1 MFPARDGLQA
11 GLAQRQ
17 PFADDIRGVLEVRC
31 LCRMLQAPLLCVDVL
46 LILPA
51 ASPSILF
58 LLSRPAGFFPARATP
73 VDRRAAVRPF
83 GLT

>member
-17 PFADDIRGVLEVRC
+17 QFADDIHGVLEVRC

-46 LILPA
+46 LILPVA
-51 ASPSILF
+51 W
-58 LLSRPAGFFPARATP
+58 LSRIGGGTSGH
-73 VDRRAAVRPF
+73 AVSPR
-83 GLT
+83 